1 MGSPQKDR
9 TKRKPT
15 SRDWDL
21 ITVKSLE
28 GLNPRE
34 IKELYPHLQI
44 EEQSIR
50 NKMSSMGVYKK
61 RQAINQKF
69 VDSVASSLEARAKL
83 VSDDCFT
90 MFDELSKTIHGLI
103 SEMNEELAT
112 GEYKKGKA
120 RATAYNVNLMSQ
132 AITTTHNGKYKC
144 LGVDPNGVLE
154 QKELEP
160 QVLVIENLDEKKI

>member
-21 ITVKSLE
+21 IAVKSLE

-50 NKMSSMGVYKK
+50 NKMSAMGVYKK
-61 RQAINQKF
+61 RQALNEKF
-69 VDSVASSLEARAKL
+69 IDAVASSLEARAKI

-90 MFDELSKTIHGLI
+90 MFDGLSKTVHGLI
-103 SEMNEELAT
+103 GEMNEELAT

-132 AITTTHNGKYKC
+132 AITTIHKGKHIC
-144 LGVDPNGVLE
+144 LGVDPNGILE

-160 QVLVIENLDEKKI
+160 EVLVIEGIDEKKI